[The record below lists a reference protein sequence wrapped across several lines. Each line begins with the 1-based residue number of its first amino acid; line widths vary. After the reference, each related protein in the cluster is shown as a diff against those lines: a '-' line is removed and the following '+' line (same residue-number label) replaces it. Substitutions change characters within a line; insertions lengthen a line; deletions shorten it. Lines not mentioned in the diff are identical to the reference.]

1 VTSQSQQ
8 YQALSREEQVL
19 RRIEKARSRKAKLKE
34 ERIVLAHGS
43 GGKATQTL
51 IEAVFLEAFAN
62 PMLAPLEDGA
72 VLTAHGG
79 RLAFTCD
86 SYVVSPLFFP
96 GGDIGDLAVNGT
108 VNDLAVSGARPLWLS
123 AGFILEEGFPVAD
136 LERIVASMAAAA
148 ERAGVQVVTGD
159 TKVVQR
165 GKADGCYINT
175 AGVGVIERPLELG
188 VATARPG
195 DAVIVSGPVGEHGI
209 TIMLARGELDIESS
223 VESDTAPLN
232 GLVERLLDA
241 APGVRGLRDATRGG
255 VATICNEV
263 ARAAGVAVVIDEEA
277 VPVRPDVRGACE
289 LLGIDPLYVACE
301 GRLVAIVDGDQVDAA
316 MGALR
321 SHPLGEAAAVIGR
334 IGDDPPGLVLL
345 KTSFGG
351 TRIVDLL
358 VGDPLPRIC

>member
-1 VTSQSQQ
+1 MTQQSQR
-8 YQALSREEQVL
+8 YQELSREEQVL
-19 RRIEKARSRKAKLKE
+19 QRIEKARSRKAKLKE
-34 ERIVLAHGS
+34 ERITLSHGS

-62 PMLAPLEDGA
+62 PLLAPLEDGA
-72 VLTAHGG
+72 VLEANGG
-79 RLAFTCD
+79 RLAFTTD

-148 ERAGVQVVTGD
+148 ERAGVQIVTGD

-175 AGVGVIERPLELG
+175 AGVGVIERPGELG

-195 DAVIVSGPVGEHGI
+195 DAVIVSGPIGEHGI
-209 TIMLARGELDIESS
+209 TIMLARGELDIESE
-223 VESDTAPLN
+223 VTSDTAPLN

-263 ARAAGVAVVIDEEA
+263 ARAAGVAVVVDEEA

-301 GRLVAIVDGDQVDAA
+301 GRLVAVVDGDQVDAA
-316 MGALR
+316 MAALR
-321 SHPLGEAAAVIGR
+321 SHPLGQGAAVIGR
-334 IGDDPPGLVLL
+334 VRDDPPGLVLL

>member
-1 VTSQSQQ
+1 MTSQSQR
-8 YQALSREEQVL
+8 YQELSREEQVL
-19 RRIEKARSRKAKLKE
+19 QRIEKARARKAKLTE
-34 ERIVLAHGS
+34 ERITLSHGS

-62 PMLAPLEDGA
+62 PLLAPLEDGA
-72 VLTAHGG
+72 ILTALGG
-79 RLAFTCD
+79 RLAFTTD

-165 GKADGCYINT
+165 GKADGCYVNT
-175 AGVGVIERPLELG
+175 AGVGVIERPGELG

-195 DAVIVSGPVGEHGI
+195 DVVIVSGPVGEHGI
-209 TIMLARGELDIESS
+209 TIMLARGELDIESE
-223 VESDTAPLN
+223 VTSDTAPLN

-263 ARAAGVAVVIDEEA
+263 ARAAGVAVVLEEEA

-301 GRLVAIVDGDQVDAA
+301 GRLVAVVDGDQVDAA
-316 MGALR
+316 MAALR
-321 SHPLGEAAAVIGR
+321 SHPLGEGAAVIGR
-334 IGDDPPGLVLL
+334 VRDDPPGLVLL